1 MSSVNSGYKI
11 LSDIKSFKRALGKVK
26 LDGENKPKVL
36 LKNHVNSVSA
46 LELTEG
52 FVQSQNNTF
61 FL

>member
-1 MSSVNSGYKI
+1 M
-11 LSDIKSFKRALGKVK
+11 LSYIKSFKKALGQVK
-26 LDGENKPKVL
+26 LVRTNQ
-36 LKNHVNSVSA
+36 SVTEIYVSSASA

>member
-1 MSSVNSGYKI
+1 M
-11 LSDIKSFKRALGKVK
+11 LSYIKSFKRALGQVK
-26 LDGENKPKVL
+26 LDSENEPKVL
-36 LKNHVNSVSA
+36 LKNHVSSASA